1 MTRQASTTTTTTP
14 IFSSKP
20 SSRHLAEERALGH
33 ESALNVVAHRALQTE
48 QRSQGAERLL
58 RRLRGAAAE
67 AEAMAMSMQRA
78 SAAEEERTKKV
89 LKDRGFF
96 FGCGTGG
103 WVRRDGKK
111 ECRVFCFFG
120 WGFRP
125 FS

>member
-1 MTRQASTTTTTTP
+1 M
-14 IFSSKP
+14 
-20 SSRHLAEERALGH
+20 AEERALGH

-96 FGCGTGG
+96 LVVELVVGLGG
-103 WVRRDGKK
+103 MKKRMPSFLFFFWVGI
-111 ECRVFCFFG
+111 
-120 WGFRP
+120 
-125 FS
+125 